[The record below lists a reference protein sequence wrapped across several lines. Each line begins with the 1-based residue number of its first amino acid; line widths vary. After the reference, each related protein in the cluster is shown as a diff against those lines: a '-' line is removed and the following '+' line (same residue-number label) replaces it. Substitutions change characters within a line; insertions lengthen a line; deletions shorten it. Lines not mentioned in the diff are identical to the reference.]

1 MDRGILRP
9 MRPTRRAGPIQA
21 IGVAVVLPVGATLI
35 GRAFPNSGEA
45 AASLYILAVVGAAA
59 VGGLW
64 SGLAASV
71 LSFLGLNYFFTP
83 PRNTFSVAK
92 EEDLVALLVFLIVA
106 TVVATLLARA
116 LEERER
122 ASRREREARVLQYF
136 ATKLLAPEP
145 LERRLQDLAGAL
157 LETLALVR
165 CRIEAPTAGRRI
177 DVEVSGA
184 GAEGATTAI
193 PIVAGE
199 RELGALLVTRRTDA
213 APLSAADERL
223 LRSCAGQIAVAL
235 ERARLDAAVEDAKIA
250 AEANQMRAAL
260 FSSVTHDLRTPLA
273 TIKASVTSMLGDG
286 VHDPT
291 QERELLETVLEET
304 DRLNRLVGNIVDLAR
319 VRAGALVP
327 AKELTSIEDVL
338 ESVLHRLAP
347 RHERVSIRTLVRP
360 DLPDVMIDP
369 VQIDQVLT
377 NILENAVRFSPP
389 GGEILVAVTPWRDGV
404 QVRVSDRGPGV
415 APEDRERIFEPFYR
429 GADASGSGGSGL
441 GLAIARAV
449 VLAHGGRIRVDGS
462 PGGGAAVVVELP
474 ADAPAVLQEPRS

>member
-1 MDRGILRP
+1 
-9 MRPTRRAGPIQA
+9 
-21 IGVAVVLPVGATLI
+21 
-35 GRAFPNSGEA
+35 
-45 AASLYILAVVGAAA
+45 
-59 VGGLW
+59 
-64 SGLAASV
+64 
-71 LSFLGLNYFFTP
+71 
-83 PRNTFSVAK
+83 
-92 EEDLVALLVFLIVA
+92 
-106 TVVATLLARA
+106 
-116 LEERER
+116 
-122 ASRREREARVLQYF
+122 
-136 ATKLLAPEP
+136 
-145 LERRLQDLAGAL
+145 
-157 LETLALVR
+157 
-165 CRIEAPTAGRRI
+165 
-177 DVEVSGA
+177 
-184 GAEGATTAI
+184 
-193 PIVAGE
+193 
-199 RELGALLVTRRTDA
+199 
-213 APLSAADERL
+213 
-223 LRSCAGQIAVAL
+223 
-235 ERARLDAAVEDAKIA
+235 
-250 AEANQMRAAL
+250 
-260 FSSVTHDLRTPLA
+260 VTHDLRTPLA

-429 GADASGSGGSGL
+429 PAGTREDGAGVGL
-441 GLAIARAV
+441 GLALVRQIARR
-449 VLAHGGRIRVDGS
+449 HGGDVRCLPRD
-462 PGGGAAVVVELP
+462 GGGTCFEVELGRRS
-474 ADAPAVLQEPRS
+474 EPRS